1 MVRLAPG
8 DWMWRT
14 VSDVMPVLRSQFWLV
29 ALAGLLLVGAEG
41 SHAAGLTPAE
51 AKSAYLRYI
60 AVYATWPG
68 EPADDHQ
75 PIVIGVVGDDPNGV
89 ITPIRNRLESGREL
103 LARKRPIRLLDVQLT
118 SGEGVDLAALAS
130 CDLIF
135 LSEGAEEDWQRIQS
149 AVNAL
154 PILTVGEIKGFAE
167 SGGMIEYFSPRR
179 SGKVRMKINLQTM
192 RRAGIMLSAQ
202 LLALDVVIVLDEREE
217 V

>member
-1 MVRLAPG
+1 
-8 DWMWRT
+8 MWRT

-29 ALAGLLLVGAEG
+29 ALAGLLLA
-41 SHAAGLTPAE
+41 SADCSQAAGLTPAE

-68 EPADDHQ
+68 EPAADDHQ

-103 LARKRPIRLLDVQLT
+103 LARKRPIRLLDVRLT

-135 LSEGAEEDWQRIQS
+135 LSEGAEEDWERIQP

-179 SGKVRMKINLQTM
+179 SGKVRLKINLQTM